1 MTWQL
6 AVVLV
11 IVAASAAYLGWR
23 VWRTWAGSKSGCG
36 GGCSCPGK
44 TSSQPADNAVPLIP
58 SHQLTLRR
66 PDPRRG

>member
-6 AVVLV
+6 VAVLV
-11 IVAASAAYLGWR
+11 IVAAAAAYLGWR
-23 VWRTWAGSKSGCG
+23 TWRTWAGSKSGCG

-44 TSSQPADNAVPLIP
+44 SSSQRTDNAVPLIP

-66 PDPRRG
+66 PDRQP